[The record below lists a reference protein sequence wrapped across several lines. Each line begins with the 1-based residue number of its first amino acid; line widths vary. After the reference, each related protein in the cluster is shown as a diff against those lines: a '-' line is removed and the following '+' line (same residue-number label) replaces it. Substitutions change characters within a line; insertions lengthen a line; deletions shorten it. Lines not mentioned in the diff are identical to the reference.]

1 MGSINNMYGDLFKTG
16 VDPNVNPKDV
26 GLFDSIDKMYNDI
39 MQPSEEEKLKREL
52 EIEAYRKKKE

>member
-1 MGSINNMYGDLFKTG
+1 MYGDLFKTG